1 LKAFW
6 LNRISAP
13 RRTRTE
19 IGGNLPAVAL
29 KGTMNKY
36 MTDEVELSRK
46 FGCEIPLLRVFTLE
60 TFGVDKDSFLRDLRP
75 TFSVLHLDPYDAKR
89 AKVELLKRRFPGQTD
104 RLNGFLSNYYANK
117 EDLAAVYDVIKE
129 LEVADRNELDRI
141 GMTGRR
147 KRSVARFNMAY
158 ASNKWSLERVPAEI
172 YRQNVTPG
180 DPRALVRVFHEME
193 TLVTEHPQVRHLMSC
208 FAELVRERHPQ
219 CKRLKMNVHQMF
231 IFADILSGGDN
242 APEGIHQDGADY
254 IVSALVIERAGIVGG
269 ESIVY
274 GPDKK
279 TEYVRRTLAEGEGI
293 LQSDK
298 GLWHYVT
305 QIRENPAVPPDYGH
319 RSILGFDM
327 DIVT

>member
-1 LKAFW
+1 
-6 LNRISAP
+6 
-13 RRTRTE
+13 
-19 IGGNLPAVAL
+19 
-29 KGTMNKY
+29 MNKY
-36 MTDEVELSRK
+36 ITHEGELSRK
-46 FGCEIPLLRVFTLE
+46 FGTNIPTLRVFNLE
-60 TFGVDKDSFLRDLRP
+60 TFGIERESFLRDLRP

-89 AKVELLKRRFPGQTD
+89 AKVELLKKRLPQHAD
-104 RLNGFLSNYYANK
+104 RLIGFLGNYYANK
-117 EDLAAVYDVIKE
+117 EDLAVVYDLIKQ
-129 LEVADRNELDRI
+129 LDDVDRNELDRI

-147 KRSVARFNMAY
+147 KRSVARFNGLR
-158 ASNKWSLERVPAEI
+158 SGNKWAFERISAEKFS
-172 YRQNVTPG
+172 QKVAAG

-193 TLVTEHPQVRHLMSC
+193 AMVTEHPQVRHLMEC
-208 FAELVRERHPQ
+208 FAELVRERHPD
-219 CKRLKMNVHQMF
+219 CTALRMNVHQMF
-231 IFADILSGGDN
+231 VFADILSGGDN

-274 GPDKK
+274 ALDKK

-293 LQSDK
+293 FQSDK

-327 DIVT
+327 DIVS

>member
-1 LKAFW
+1 
-6 LNRISAP
+6 
-13 RRTRTE
+13 
-19 IGGNLPAVAL
+19 
-29 KGTMNKY
+29 MNKY
-36 MTDEVELSRK
+36 ITDESELSKK
-46 FGCEIPLLRVFTLE
+46 FGCEIPVLRAFSLE
-60 TFGVDKDSFLRDLRP
+60 TFGVDRDSFLRDLRP

-89 AKVELLKRRFPGQTD
+89 AKVELLKRRFPQHTD
-104 RLNGFLSNYYANK
+104 RLNGFLGNYYADK

-129 LEVADRNELDRI
+129 LDAADRNELDRI

-147 KRSVARFNMAY
+147 KRSVARFNLLRSA
-158 ASNKWSLERVPAEI
+158 KGWKLERVPAEQ
-172 YRQNVTPG
+172 YRQNVAPG

-193 TLVTEHPQVRHLMSC
+193 TIVTEHPQVRHLMGC
-208 FAELVRERHPQ
+208 FAELVREKHPD
-219 CKRLKMNVHQMF
+219 CKRLLMNVHQMF
-231 IFADILSGGDN
+231 VFADILSAGDN

-279 TEYVRRTLAEGEGI
+279 TEYLRRTLAEGEGI
-293 LQSDK
+293 FQSDK

-305 QIRENPAVPPDYGH
+305 PIRENPGVPPDYGH

-327 DIVT
+327 DITG

>member
-1 LKAFW
+1 
-6 LNRISAP
+6 
-13 RRTRTE
+13 
-19 IGGNLPAVAL
+19 
-29 KGTMNKY
+29 MNKY
-36 MTDEVELSRK
+36 ITDEIELSRE
-46 FGCEIPLLRVFTLE
+46 FGCEIPALRVFSLE
-60 TFGVDKDSFLRDLRP
+60 AFGVDRISFLRDIRP

-89 AKVELLKRRFPGQTD
+89 AKVELLKRRFPQETD
-104 RLNGFLSNYYANK
+104 RLNRFLGNYYANK
-117 EDLAAVYDVIKE
+117 EDLAAIYDVIKA
-129 LEVADRNELDRI
+129 LDDADRNELDRI

-158 ASNKWSLERVPAEI
+158 AAKKWSLERVPADQ
-172 YRQNVTPG
+172 YRQNVGPE

-193 TLVTEHPQVRHLMSC
+193 SLVTEHPQVRYLMEC
-208 FAELVRERHPQ
+208 FADLVREWHPD
-219 CKRLKMNVHQMF
+219 CKKLRMNVHQMF

-242 APEGIHQDGADY
+242 APEGVHQDGADY

-293 LQSDK
+293 FQSDK
-298 GLWHYVT
+298 DLWHYIT

-327 DIVT
+327 ELAG

>member
-1 LKAFW
+1 
-6 LNRISAP
+6 
-13 RRTRTE
+13 
-19 IGGNLPAVAL
+19 
-29 KGTMNKY
+29 MNKY
-36 MTDEVELSRK
+36 IADEMELSRK
-46 FGCEIPLLRVFTLE
+46 FGCDIPALRVFALE
-60 TFGVDKDSFLRDLRP
+60 TFGVDREIFLRDLRP

-89 AKVELLKRRFPGQTD
+89 AKVDLLKRRFPELTD

-117 EDLAAVYDVIKE
+117 EDLSAVYDVIKK
-129 LEVADRNELDRI
+129 LEDVDRNELDRI

-147 KRSVARFNMAY
+147 KRSVARFNMERA
-158 ASNKWSLERVPAEI
+158 ANKWNLERVSAVK
-172 YRQNVTPG
+172 YSQNVAPG

-193 TLVTEHPQVRHLMSC
+193 PIVTEHPQVRHLMQC
-208 FAELVRERHPQ
+208 FAELVRERHPD
-219 CKRLKMNVHQMF
+219 CKKLRMNVHQMF

-293 LQSDK
+293 FQSDR

-327 DIVT
+327 EIVP

>member
-1 LKAFW
+1 
-6 LNRISAP
+6 
-13 RRTRTE
+13 
-19 IGGNLPAVAL
+19 
-29 KGTMNKY
+29 MNNCIA
-36 MTDEVELSRK
+36 DETTLSKK
-46 FGCEIPLLRVFTLE
+46 FGTDIPMLRAFSLE
-60 TFGVDKDSFLRDLRP
+60 TFGVQRESFLRDMRP

-89 AKVELLKRRFPGQTD
+89 NKVDLLKKRFPRHAD

-117 EDLAAVYDVIKE
+117 EDLAAVYDIIKE
-129 LEVADRNELDRI
+129 LNDADRNELDRI

-147 KRSVARFNMAY
+147 KRSVARFNLTHGGGG
-158 ASNKWSLERVPAEI
+158 KWNLERVPARQF
-172 YRQNVTPG
+172 RQNVAAG
-180 DPRALVRVFHEME
+180 DPRALVRIFHEME
-193 TLVTEHPQVRHLMSC
+193 ALVTEHPQVRHLMQC
-208 FAELVRERHPQ
+208 FAELVRERHPD
-219 CKRLKMNVHQMF
+219 CAKLRMNVHQMF

-274 GPDKK
+274 APDKK
-279 TEYVRRTLAEGEGI
+279 TEYFRRTLAEGEG
-293 LQSDK
+293 LFQSDR

-327 DIVT
+327 DIVA

>member
-1 LKAFW
+1 
-6 LNRISAP
+6 
-13 RRTRTE
+13 
-19 IGGNLPAVAL
+19 
-29 KGTMNKY
+29 MNKFIINE
-36 MTDEVELSRK
+36 TELSRK
-46 FGCEIPLLRVFTLE
+46 FGTEIPPVRVFSLE
-60 TFGVDKDSFLRDLRP
+60 TFGVDRESFLCDMRP

-89 AKVELLKRRFPGQTD
+89 AKVELLKKRFPEQSD
-104 RLNGFLSNYYANK
+104 RLSEFLRNYYSNK
-117 EDLAAVYDVIKE
+117 EDLAAIYDLVKQ
-129 LEVADRNELDRI
+129 LDDTDRNELDRI

-147 KRSVARFNMAY
+147 KRSVARFNLMRA
-158 ASNKWSLERVPAEI
+158 AGKWSFERVPAAQ
-172 YRQNVTPG
+172 YQQNVG
-180 DPRALVRVFHEME
+180 ANDPRRLVRVFHEME
-193 TLVTEHPQVRHLMSC
+193 AMVAEHPQVRHLMGC
-208 FAELVRERHPQ
+208 FAEMVRERHPS
-219 CKRLKMNVHQMF
+219 CAKLRMSVHQMF

-254 IVSALVIERAGIVGG
+254 IVSALVIERAGILGG

-293 LQSDK
+293 FQSDK

-327 DIVT
+327 EIAG

>member
-1 LKAFW
+1 
-6 LNRISAP
+6 
-13 RRTRTE
+13 
-19 IGGNLPAVAL
+19 
-29 KGTMNKY
+29 MNNY
-36 MTDEVELSRK
+36 IADEVELSRK
-46 FGCEIPLLRVFTLE
+46 FGCEIPILRVFNLA
-60 TFGVDKDSFLRDLRP
+60 TFGVDRESFLRDLRP

-89 AKVELLKRRFPGQTD
+89 AKVELLKKRFPQHAD
-104 RLNGFLSNYYANK
+104 RLNGFLSDYYANK

-129 LEVADRNELDRI
+129 LEDVDRNELDRI

-147 KRSVARFNMAY
+147 KRSVARFNMERRA
-158 ASNKWSLERVPAEI
+158 NQWNLERVPAVK
-172 YRQNVTPG
+172 YSQKVAPG

-193 TLVTEHPQVRHLMSC
+193 TLVTEHPQARHLMQC
-208 FAELVRERHPQ
+208 FAELVRERHPD
-219 CKRLKMNVHQMF
+219 CKKLRMNVHQMF
-231 IFADILSGGDN
+231 VFADILSGGDN

-274 GPDKK
+274 APDRK
-279 TEYVRRTLAEGEGI
+279 TEYFRRTLAEGEGI
-293 LQSDK
+293 FQTDK

-327 DIVT
+327 DIVQ